1 MSQVCAVCGKH
12 PRVGLRRSHA
22 NNATKRL
29 WRPNIQRVRSVVDGT
44 VRRINAC
51 TRCIRSGFVLKAR

>member
-1 MSQVCAVCGKH
+1 VSQVCAVCGKR

-22 NNATKRL
+22 NNASKRL
-29 WRPNIQRVRSVVDGT
+29 WRPNVQRVRAIAAGT

-51 TRCIRSGFVLKAR
+51 TRCIRSGFVQKA

>member
-1 MSQVCAVCGKH
+1 MSQVCAVCGKR
-12 PRVGLRRSHA
+12 PRVGNSRSHA

-29 WRPNIQRVRSVVDGT
+29 WRPNVQRVKSVVAGA

-51 TRCIRSGFVLKAR
+51 TRCIRSGFVQKA